1 MFWNGLTAKQGASG
15 RVNGITNS
23 SDEMIWNETERK
35 EFWDCYFRDLQENVR
50 DVSKTEFET
59 NAS

>member
-1 MFWNGLTAKQGASG
+1 M
-15 RVNGITNS
+15 NGITNS
-23 SDEMIWNETERK
+23 SDEMIWNEIERK
-35 EFWDCYFRDLQENVR
+35 EFWDCYFRDLQGNVR